1 MLLLASIVSFPDSVQ
16 AQKFYKVSL
25 KDFKIDSNDI
35 HFTVAEVIDARSDKN
50 SIGLIQA
57 GVSNRPVFAT
67 FESPGLSEIVE
78 LLKNSG
84 LYAPDGL
91 SLRINALKISENTT
105 LLRETAKAE
114 LSIDF
119 FIRHAGLYYYVSSV
133 FTSAEPAGV
142 DVTSKQAA
150 NIVTVVEKALVT
162 FSQKKKNPDAD
173 QAFSNEDLQDPTLK
187 LRDPF
192 SMPILTAE
200 KLKDG
205 YFTSFDEFL
214 SNQPSIAINCKIKL
228 STPVTAKCG
237 EAVTEVPTLYG
248 FANENKLYILYHR
261 EFYELEKRNDTFYF
275 YGPSKISKTASTPFA
290 TNYFG
295 VIAVADRAVSGRGKY
310 SALYMIDLET
320 GAVRNITGF

>member
-1 MLLLASIVSFPDSVQ
+1 MLLASIFFCAASVQ
-16 AQKFYKVSL
+16 AQKFYKISL
-25 KDFKIDSNDI
+25 KDFKIDSKDI
-35 HFTVAEVIDARSDKN
+35 HFTVSEIIDARSDKN
-50 SIGLIQA
+50 SIGLIQS
-57 GVSNRPVFAT
+57 GLTNKPVFAT
-67 FESPGLSEIVE
+67 FESPGLNEIAE

-84 LYAPDGL
+84 LCAEDGL

-105 LLRETAKAE
+105 LVRETAKAE

-133 FTSAEPAGV
+133 FTSAEPGGI

-150 NIVTVVEKALVT
+150 NIVTVVEKALIT
-162 FSQKKKNPDAD
+162 FSQQKKEPDAD
-173 QAFSNEDLQDPTLK
+173 RPFAIEDLQDPALK

-205 YFTSFDEFL
+205 YFASFDEFL
-214 SNQPSIAINCKIKL
+214 NNHPSIAINCKVKL
-228 STPVTAKCG
+228 SAPVTAKCD

-248 FANENKLYILYHR
+248 FANESKLYILYHR

-275 YGPSKISKTASTPFA
+275 YGPSKISKTASTAFA

-295 VIAVADRAVSGRGKY
+295 VIAVADRVVSGRGKY
-310 SALYMIDLET
+310 SALYMIDMET
-320 GAVRNITGF
+320 GMVRNITGF